1 MRMARQAKAK
11 RNPRQGPVLDLERYA
26 PALLTFLANKLS
38 RGASAL
44 YRRHFGVGIIDWRI
58 MALLAI
64 EPRIPAARIC
74 KVIGLD
80 KGPVSRSVAFLVRKG
95 LAETA
100 GDGGDARRRII
111 ALTAAGRAL
120 HDRILVVAL
129 ERERRL
135 LSCLDRE
142 EIEVLLGLLNR
153 LHGNLDAV
161 ARPVIVPD

>member
-1 MRMARQAKAK
+1 MAKAVRAETK
-11 RNPRQGPVLDLERYA
+11 RAESPVLDLPRYA

-44 YRRHFGVGIIDWRI
+44 YRRHFCVGIIDWRI

-64 EPRIPAARIC
+64 EPRIPASRVC

-95 LAETA
+95 LATTE

-111 ALTAAGRAL
+111 ALTPAGRAL
-120 HDRILVVAL
+120 HDRILQVAL

-135 LSCLDRE
+135 LSCLAPDE
-142 EIEVLLGLLNR
+142 VEVLLGLLNR
-153 LHGNLDAV
+153 LHDNLDAV
-161 ARPVIVPD
+161 SRPVALPKE